1 MTIRQ
6 MAGRSATPA
15 DSPLLSTFDWH
26 GQRAR
31 LHLHGRYEPSAEQR
45 LAEIADL
52 VVDYDIRWLTV
63 DITDMRPY
71 APPECLRAVLRMR
84 ARLQA
89 AGVEVIVV
97 RRIVRGSREYP
108 RRTRNLAGL
117 ADAAAAS
124 GGPTGRSN
132 LVLHR
137 SRHGGWWPYGRG
149 AFLATTLLTGDL
161 NAAAA
166 VEKRA

>member
-1 MTIRQ
+1 MTIRP
-6 MAGRSATPA
+6 MAGHSAMPA
-15 DSPLLSTFDWH
+15 DSPLLSTFDWR

-31 LHLHGRYEPSAEQR
+31 LHLHGRYEPAAEQR

-52 VVDYDIRWLTV
+52 VVDYHIRWLTV
-63 DITDMRPY
+63 DITDMRPF

-89 AGVEVIVV
+89 VGIEVIVV
-97 RRIVRGSREYP
+97 RRIVRGTREYP
-108 RRTRNLAGL
+108 RRARILAGM
-117 ADAAAAS
+117 AHSAS
-124 GGPTGRSN
+124 ASVGPTGRSN

-137 SRHGGWWPYGRG
+137 SRHGGWWPHGRG

-166 VEKRA
+166 AEKRA